1 MAIYMKFEKPASG
14 VMPEGE
20 ATPTGHE
27 KWLELFSFQ
36 HGLARP
42 IDAAGS
48 GRKRSLGV
56 TNFSDITLTCQTS
69 RASNPIAMA
78 VANGTVFPKVTIDF
92 VRAGGDAARSEETY
106 MTVTMENVL
115 ISSYS
120 VSGSSDGVPMESFSL
135 NYTKIEIKYLEE
147 DIKTGKLSVANTFVY
162 DTQKGDVG

>member
-1 MAIYMKFEKPASG
+1 
-14 VMPEGE
+14 
-20 ATPTGHE
+20 
-27 KWLELFSFQ
+27 
-36 HGLARP
+36 
-42 IDAAGS
+42 
-48 GRKRSLGV
+48 
-56 TNFSDITLTCQTS
+56 
-69 RASNPIAMA
+69 MA

-147 DIKTGKLSVANTFVY
+147 DIKTGKLSVANTCVY